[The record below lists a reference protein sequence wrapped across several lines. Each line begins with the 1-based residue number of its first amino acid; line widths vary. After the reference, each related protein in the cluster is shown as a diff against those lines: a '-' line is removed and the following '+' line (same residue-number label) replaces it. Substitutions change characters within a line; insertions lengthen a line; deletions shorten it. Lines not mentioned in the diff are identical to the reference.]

1 MDRFES
7 GHCVDDE
14 SMVKMVKKKQNM
26 QKTKEEEE
34 ENRIVVMLAIAELKA
49 MVSSSVFLSD

>member
-14 SMVKMVKKKQNM
+14 SMVKMVKKKQTM
-26 QKTKEEEE
+26 QKKKEEEE
-34 ENRIVVMLAIAELKA
+34 EEEEMRIVAIAELKT
-49 MVSSSVFLSD
+49 MESKR

>member
-14 SMVKMVKKKQNM
+14 SMVKMVKKKQTM
-26 QKTKEEEE
+26 QKKKEEEE
-34 ENRIVVMLAIAELKA
+34 EEEMRIVAIAELKT
-49 MVSSSVFLSD
+49 MESKR